1 MTPESKYSKLP
12 LSKSIYQRERK
23 KMNTTFWIGIVFIF
37 GGAVVLLNQLHIL
50 PFELNWWALL
60 ILLPSFGTLTS
71 AYNRYRST
79 NDLFEMGVMIPA
91 LVGLFMLLLS
101 VSLLVDGAVDL
112 NLRVYWPIILIVL
125 GLGLIIGRGRRS

>member
-1 MTPESKYSKLP
+1 MEENKLIRSGTNRP
-12 LSKSIYQRERK
+12 SNI
-23 KMNTTFWIGIVFIF
+23 WIGLVFIF
-37 GGAVVLLNQLHIL
+37 GGAVLLLSQLSIL

-60 ILLPSFGTLTS
+60 ILFPAFGTLTS

-101 VSLLVDGAVDL
+101 VSLLLGDAINM
-112 NLRVYWPIILIVL
+112 NLKVYWPIILIVL

>member
-1 MTPESKYSKLP
+1 MDEN
-12 LSKSIYQRERK
+12 KSISGDRNQPS
-23 KMNTTFWIGIVFIF
+23 NIWIGLVFIV
-37 GGAVVLLNQLHIL
+37 GGAVILLNQLNIL
-50 PFELNWWALL
+50 PFELNWWALF
-60 ILLPSFGTLTS
+60 ILFPAFGALGG

-101 VSLLVDGAVDL
+101 VSLLVGDANNL

-125 GLGLIIGRGRRS
+125 GLGLIIGRRRRS

>member
-1 MTPESKYSKLP
+1 MEENKSNNMNKGP
-12 LSKSIYQRERK
+12 LSSIW
-23 KMNTTFWIGIVFIF
+23 FGLIFIGA
-37 GGAVVLLNQLHIL
+37 GAIVLLNQMDIL
-50 PFELNWWALL
+50 SFELNWWALF
-60 ILLPSFGTLTS
+60 ILFPAFGALTG

-101 VSLLVDGAVDL
+101 VSLLLGDAINM

-125 GLGLIIGRGRRS
+125 GLGLIFGRGRRS

>member
-1 MTPESKYSKLP
+1 VFYTSFIKIN
-12 LSKSIYQRERK
+12 LSERK
-23 KMNTTFWIGIVFIF
+23 EKMNTTIWLGLVFIF
-37 GGAVVLLNQLHIL
+37 GGVVVLLNQLNIL
-50 PFELNWWALL
+50 PFELDWWALL
-60 ILLPSFGTLTS
+60 ILFPAFGTLTS

-101 VSLLVDGAVDL
+101 VSLLVSDAIDL

-125 GLGLIIGRGRRS
+125 GLGLIIGRWRRS

>member
-1 MTPESKYSKLP
+1 MEEN
-12 LSKSIYQRERK
+12 KSISSGTNQPS
-23 KMNTTFWIGIVFIF
+23 NIWIGLVFIF
-37 GGAVVLLNQLHIL
+37 GGAVVLLNQLNIL

-60 ILLPSFGTLTS
+60 ILFPAFGTLTS

-79 NDLFEMGVMIPA
+79 NDLFEMRVMIPA

-101 VSLLVDGAVDL
+101 VSLLVGDAINL

-125 GLGLIIGRGRRS
+125 GLGLIIGRRRRS

>member
-1 MTPESKYSKLP
+1 MEENKTNNSNRGPSS
-12 LSKSIYQRERK
+12 SV
-23 KMNTTFWIGIVFIF
+23 WIGLIFIG
-37 GGAVVLLNQLHIL
+37 GGAILLLNQMGVLS
-50 PFELNWWALL
+50 FELNWWALF
-60 ILLPSFGTLTS
+60 ILMPAFGALS
-71 AYNRYRST
+71 GAYNRYRST

-101 VSLLVDGAVDL
+101 VSLLVGDAINL

>member
-1 MTPESKYSKLP
+1 MEEN
-12 LSKSIYQRERK
+12 KSISGTNQPS
-23 KMNTTFWIGIVFIF
+23 NIWIGLVFIF
-37 GGAVVLLNQLHIL
+37 GGAVILLNQLNIL

-60 ILLPSFGTLTS
+60 ILFPAFGTLTS

-79 NDLFEMGVMIPA
+79 NDLLEMPVMIPA

-101 VSLLVDGAVDL
+101 VSLLVGNAIDL

-125 GLGLIIGRGRRS
+125 GLGLIIGRRRRS

>member
-1 MTPESKYSKLP
+1 MNTNNNREP
-12 LSKSIYQRERK
+12 LS
-23 KMNTTFWIGIVFIF
+23 NLWIGLAFIA
-37 GGAVVLLNQLHIL
+37 GGAIVLLNQMDVIS
-50 PFELNWWALL
+50 FELHWWALF
-60 ILLPSFGTLTS
+60 ILFPAFGALTS

-101 VSLLVDGAVDL
+101 VSMLVGDAINL

-125 GLGLIIGRGRRS
+125 GLGLVIGRGRRS

>member
-1 MTPESKYSKLP
+1 
-12 LSKSIYQRERK
+12 
-23 KMNTTFWIGIVFIF
+23 MNTTIWIGMVFIF
-37 GGAVVLLNQLHIL
+37 GGAVVLLNQLSTL

-60 ILLPSFGTLTS
+60 ILFPSFGTLTS

-101 VSLLVDGAVDL
+101 VSLLVGNAIDL

>member
-1 MTPESKYSKLP
+1 MGEN
-12 LSKSIYQRERK
+12 KSISSGTNK
-23 KMNTTFWIGIVFIF
+23 PSNIWIGLVFIF
-37 GGAVVLLNQLHIL
+37 GGAVVLLNQLNIL
-50 PFELNWWALL
+50 PFELNWWALF
-60 ILLPSFGTLTS
+60 ILFPAFGALTG

-101 VSLLVDGAVDL
+101 VSLFGGDAINL

-125 GLGLIIGRGRRS
+125 GLGLIIGRWRRS